1 MPSSRRLSPAERDFF
16 ALLTETVYANP
27 FGSDQDGLSRL
38 LGRDLPADP
47 ISQADHYGKLMPEV
61 DKRLAALRERGLE
74 RLEQLAGEDR
84 ELMRQVFLFVGYQRH
99 FDLFDK
105 LIEQQSATET
115 NTPDLRWLPQLL
127 AGLRDNGFTPAE
139 VRRWVA
145 LYYQLRRAYFF
156 IERAMVGRSAPMRQL
171 RRALWNSVFTNDLR
185 RYTLILWGRMQDFST
200 LLLGETGTGKGSA
213 AAAIGRSGAIPLSDD
228 ERGFV
233 RGLDQTF
240 IATNLSELSES
251 LIESEL
257 FGHRKGAF
265 TGAVDHHDG
274 LFARCDAYGTLFLD
288 EIGDVS
294 LPVQT
299 KLLRVLQE
307 RTFAPVGSHET
318 RRFAGRVV
326 AATNRPLAGLTAG
339 LPSGQAAGS
348 RDGSAIGAPAGSAAG
363 FASGQGFRR
372 DFFYRLS
379 GNIITM
385 PSLRERLA
393 DCPEELGELA
403 TALLER
409 MLGEA
414 ARVEHPRIMDALTEL
429 PADYPWPG
437 NVRELEQALRRII
450 LNGCY
455 VPDTLFEKGAGEQQD
470 RWLVGVRDGSLDA
483 AALLSGYCQRLYER
497 LGTYEAVA
505 AVTQL
510 DRRTVKKHIEGKVPC
525 ETDG

>member
-1 MPSSRRLSPAERDFF
+1 MPQSHRLTSAERDFF
-16 ALLTETVYANP
+16 ALLTATVHANP
-27 FGSDQDGLSRL
+27 FGSDRGGLSRL
-38 LGRDLPADP
+38 LGRDLPLTS
-47 ISQADHYGKLMPEV
+47 ISQAGHYGELMPEI
-61 DKRLAALRERGLE
+61 DKRLAALRERGLG
-74 RLEQLAGEDR
+74 RLDR
-84 ELMRQVFLFVGYQRH
+84 FSGDDQELMRQVFLFVGYQRH
-99 FDLFDK
+99 LDLFDR
-105 LIEQQSATET
+105 LIEQQSAVDAGA
-115 NTPDLRWLPQLL
+115 PDLRWLPELL
-127 AGLRDNGFTPAE
+127 GRLRELGFLPPEA
-139 VRRWVA
+139 RRWVA

-156 IERAMVGRSAPMRQL
+156 IEGAMVGRSAPMQHL

-185 RYTLILWGRMQDFST
+185 RYTLILWERMQDFST

-213 AAAIGRSGAIPLSDD
+213 AAAIGRSGAIPLRGD
-228 ERGFV
+228 ERGFTH
-233 RGLDQTF
+233 GLDQTF

-274 LFARCDAYGTLFLD
+274 LFSRCDTYGTLFLD

-307 RTFAPVGSHET
+307 RTFAPVGSHQT

-326 AATNRPLAGLTAG
+326 AATNRPLARLTA
-339 LPSGQAAGS
+339 
-348 RDGSAIGAPAGSAAG
+348 D
-363 FASGQGFRR
+363 QGFRR

-393 DCPEELGELA
+393 DCPAELGELA
-403 TALLER
+403 GALLTR

-414 ARVEHPRIMDALTEL
+414 ASAEHPRVMESLAAL

-437 NVRELEQALRRII
+437 NVRELEQALRRVL

-455 VPDTLFEKGAGEQQD
+455 RPDTLADATARAQED
-470 RWLVGVRDGSLDA
+470 RWLAAAQQGSLDA
-483 AALLSGYCQRLYER
+483 AALLAGYCRRLYDR
-497 LGTYEAVA
+497 LGSYEAVA

-510 DRRTVKKHIEGKVPC
+510 DRRTVKKHIFSGFDP
-525 ETDG
+525 

>member
-1 MPSSRRLSPAERDFF
+1 MPSSRRLTPAEREFF

-27 FGSDQDGLSRL
+27 FGSDPGGLGRL
-38 LGRDLPADP
+38 LGRGLPVDL
-47 ISQADHYGKLMPEV
+47 ISQADHYGELMPEV
-61 DKRLAALRERGLE
+61 DKRLAALRGRGLD
-74 RLEQLAGEDR
+74 RLDRFAGEDL

-99 FDLFDK
+99 LDSFDR
-105 LIEQQSATET
+105 LIARQSAADAGS
-115 NTPDLRWLPQLL
+115 PDLRWLPRLQ
-127 AGLRDNGFTPAE
+127 ASLRDNGFAPAE

-156 IERAMVGRSAPMRQL
+156 IERAMVGRGTPMRQL

-185 RYTLILWGRMQDFST
+185 RYTLLLWERMQDFST

-213 AAAIGRSGAIPLSDD
+213 AAAIGRSGAIPLTGD
-228 ERGFV
+228 ERGFTH
-233 RGLDQTF
+233 GLDRTF

-274 LFARCDAYGTLFLD
+274 LLARCDAWSTLFLD

-307 RTFAPVGSHET
+307 RTFTPVGSHQA

-326 AATNRPLAGLTAG
+326 AATNRPLTELTA
-339 LPSGQAAGS
+339 
-348 RDGSAIGAPAGSAAG
+348 
-363 FASGQGFRR
+363 GQGFRR

-379 GNIITM
+379 GNIIEM

-393 DCPEELGELA
+393 DCPDELGELA
-403 TALLER
+403 GALLGR
-409 MLGEA
+409 MLGESA
-414 ARVEHPRIMDALTEL
+414 ASLYPRIMEALEEL
-429 PADYPWPG
+429 PGDYPWPG

-450 LNGCY
+450 LNGRY
-455 VPDTLFEKGAGEQQD
+455 VPDTLARAGTENGELD
-470 RWLVGVRDGSLDA
+470 AWLSAASAGSLDA
-483 AALLSGYCQRLYER
+483 AALLGGYCRRLHER
-497 LGTYEAVA
+497 LGTYDAVA
-505 AVTQL
+505 AVTRL
-510 DRRTVKKHIEGKVPC
+510 DRRTVKKHIEGVAAKDALRC
-525 ETDG
+525 ETTADSERSPFCEPGGNP